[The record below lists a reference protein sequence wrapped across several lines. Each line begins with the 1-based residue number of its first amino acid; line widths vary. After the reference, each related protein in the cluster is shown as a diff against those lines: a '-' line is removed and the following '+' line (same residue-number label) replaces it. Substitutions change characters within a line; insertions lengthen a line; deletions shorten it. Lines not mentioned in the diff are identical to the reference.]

1 MKKNY
6 LLISILLLLQVCTYA
21 QQQRIDQYI
30 NTNQK
35 QILNQLL
42 QFLRIPNQANDSVNI
57 QQNAAFLMNDMRKR
71 GIQHVQLLYP
81 ISKKTNPAVYGEYLV
96 PGATTTLVFYAHYDG
111 QPVSPEK
118 WHKSLKPFEP
128 VILNGKVET
137 GATIIAPANMDLK
150 NYPDARIYAR
160 SSSDDKS
167 GVLAILN
174 AFSALRETGHAPG
187 INIKFFFEGEEEA
200 GSPHLEEILMANK
213 TLLQSNAWVIC
224 DGPIHQTGRNQL
236 VFGVR
241 GDANMEIT
249 VYGPRRPLHSGH
261 YGNWAPNPG
270 LLLVELLASM
280 KNEKGFVTI
289 KGFYDDV
296 QALNEKEKAAIAKI
310 PVIDTMMMRELGF
323 TKPEMQDVGLS
334 MAVNLPSLN
343 INGIESGKAGS
354 AAANVIPISAS
365 AVLDLRLVK
374 GVDWKKQQERVVQHI
389 KDQGFFIT
397 DREPD
402 DQMRFAHPKIAKIR
416 LEKGYN
422 AQKTDMQL
430 PIMQQLVHTIQK
442 TTGKEWILQP
452 SLGGSLPLYVFE
464 KVLNAYPVTLP
475 IANHDNNQH
484 AENENIV
491 VKRFFD
497 GVSTLAAVMMLQPKQ

>member
-1 MKKNY
+1 MKKSF
-6 LLISILLLLQVCTYA
+6 LLGCMLLTLQIIVYA
-21 QQQRIDQYI
+21 QSSKIDHYI
-30 NTNQK
+30 STNHK
-35 QILNQLL
+35 TMLRELMH
-42 QFLRIPNQANDSVNI
+42 FLRMPNQAKDSANI
-57 QQNAAFLMNDMRKR
+57 HQNAEFLLNDMRKR
-71 GIQHVQLLYP
+71 GIQHVQLLNAP
-81 ISKKTNPAVYGEYLV
+81 SQKRTPAVYGEYLT

-118 WHKSLKPFEP
+118 WHTSLKPFEP
-128 VILNGKVET
+128 VLINGKIET
-137 GATIIAPANMDLK
+137 GAKTIAAEEMDIMR
-150 NYPDARIYAR
+150 YPDARIYAR

-167 GVLAILN
+167 GVMALLN
-174 AFSALRETGHAPG
+174 AFSALRETGLSPA

-200 GSPHLEEILMANK
+200 GSPHLEEILSAHRS
-213 TLLQSNAWVIC
+213 LLQSDAWIIC

-296 QALNEKEKAAIAKI
+296 LALNDKEKEALAKI
-310 PVIDTMMMRELGF
+310 PAVDSMMMRELGF
-323 TKPEMQDVGLS
+323 MQPEMQDVGLS

-354 AAANVIPISAS
+354 AAANVIPVSAS

-389 KDQGFFIT
+389 RDQGFFIT
-397 DREPD
+397 DRDPD
-402 DQMRFAHPKIAKIR
+402 EQMRLTHPRIAKIR

-422 AQKTDMQL
+422 AQKTDMQI
-430 PIMQQLVHTIQK
+430 PIMQKLIHTIQK
-442 TTGKEWILQP
+442 ATGKEWVLQP
-452 SLGGSLPLYVFE
+452 GLGGSLPLYVFE
-464 KVLNAYPVTLP
+464 QVLNAYPVTLP

-484 AENENIV
+484 AENENIL
-491 VKRFFD
+491 VKRFLE
-497 GVSTLAAVMMLQPKQ
+497 GISILATVMMLQPNQ

>member
-1 MKKNY
+1 M
-6 LLISILLLLQVCTYA
+6 
-21 QQQRIDQYI
+21 
-30 NTNQK
+30 
-35 QILNQLL
+35 
-42 QFLRIPNQANDSVNI
+42 QFLRIPNQAKDSVNI
-57 QQNAAFLMNDMRKR
+57 HQNAQFLLNDMRKR

-81 ISKKTNPAVYGEYLV
+81 VSQKRNPAVYGEYLV

-118 WHKSLKPFEP
+118 WHPSLKPFEP
-128 VILNGKVET
+128 VFINGKIET
-137 GATIIAPANMDLK
+137 GAKTISPAEMDIQR
-150 NYPDARIYAR
+150 YPDARIYAR

-167 GVLAILN
+167 GVMAVLN
-174 AFSALRETGHAPG
+174 AFSALRQTGLNSAV
-187 INIKFFFEGEEEA
+187 NIKFFFEGEEEA
-200 GSPHLEEILMANK
+200 GSPHLEEILSAHQS
-213 TLLQSNAWVIC
+213 LLKSDAWIIC
-224 DGPIHQTGRNQL
+224 DGPVHQTGRNQL

-241 GDANMEIT
+241 GDVNMEVT
-249 VYGPRRPLHSGH
+249 VYGPNRPLHSGH
-261 YGNWAPNPG
+261 YGNWAPSPA

-280 KNEKGFVTI
+280 KNEKGFVTV

-296 QALNEKEKAAIAKI
+296 LALNAKEKEALAKI
-310 PVIDTMMMRELGF
+310 PPIDKMMMRELGF
-323 TKPEMQDVGLS
+323 VQPEMKDVDLS

-343 INGIESGKAGS
+343 INGIESAKAGS
-354 AAANVIPISAS
+354 AAANVIPVSAS

-374 GVDWKKQQERVVQHI
+374 GVDWKKQQERVVEHI
-389 KDQGFFIT
+389 REQGFFVT

-402 DQMRFAHPKIAKIR
+402 EQMRLTYPRIAKVR

-430 PIMQQLVHTIQK
+430 PIMQKLIQHVQK
-442 TTGKEWILQP
+442 ETGKDWVLQP

-464 KVLNAYPVTLP
+464 KILNAYPVTLP

-491 VKRFFD
+491 VKRFLE
-497 GVSTLAAVMMLQPKQ
+497 GISILASVMMLQPGK